1 MFISNFYQLHNV
13 WHIRWTVQR
22 RQYCHTTADYRF
34 AHDFKCRI
42 QRLWLGEGRRYRGSK
57 VPSGLQG
64 QSPWWRLRGKSQR
77 KRRFGGGVFKCSPR
91 CFGELSED
99 LVEMCTYEN
108 VCCSLHFYRALFL
121 MRENDIRIQNSPTEF
136 RRAREQQPHQQGRWI
151 QRCRK
156 NLRFSI
162 EVGYYLGSGLR
173 SVHS

>member
-1 MFISNFYQLHNV
+1 MCFWKLIVVFTERTDKQIMFISNFYQLHNV

-77 KRRFGGGVFKCSPR
+77 KRRFGGGVFKCFASLLWWTVR
-91 CFGELSED
+91 GFGWNVHIWERLLFTAFLSRVILD
-99 LVEMCTYEN
+99 AWKWY
-108 VCCSLHFYRALFL
+108 
-121 MRENDIRIQNSPTEF
+121 QNSELTYRISKGKGAAAPST
-136 RRAREQQPHQQGRWI
+136 
-151 QRCRK
+151 
-156 NLRFSI
+156 
-162 EVGYYLGSGLR
+162 GS
-173 SVHS
+173 VNTTV